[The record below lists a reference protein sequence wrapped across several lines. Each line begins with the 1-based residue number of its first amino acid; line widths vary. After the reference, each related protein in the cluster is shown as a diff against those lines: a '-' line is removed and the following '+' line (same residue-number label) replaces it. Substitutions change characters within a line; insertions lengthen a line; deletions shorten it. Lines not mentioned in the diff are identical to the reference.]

1 VASRGVATRGS
12 RHPHPVPLPEGEG
25 SGPQVFVTGTDT
37 GVGKTQA
44 SCALLSLLVD
54 AGLSPQG
61 FKPYESGCSSLSAP
75 SDALALR
82 AAARSQLPLE
92 LLCPHRFRAP
102 LAPGVAA
109 RRLGREPDWRTTLAA
124 WRQLKRGPVVVEGA
138 GGLFVPLD
146 SSHDVIDL
154 ASTLRLPVLL
164 VARAG
169 LGTLNHIAL
178 SLEAL
183 AARRI
188 PVAAVLLSRSSPS
201 RDSSERDNPRLIAER
216 HHVQVLGP
224 VPYLMDS
231 RRRHAA
237 FRKALAPLV
246 AQWLS
251 TPRYRRVRG
260 R

>member
-1 VASRGVATRGS
+1 MATRGS
-12 RHPHPVPLPEGEG
+12 RHPHPVPLPKGEG
-25 SGPQVFVTGTDT
+25 KWPRFFVTGTDT

-44 SCALLSLLVD
+44 SRALLSLLAD

-61 FKPYESGCSSLSAP
+61 FKPYESGCASLSAP
-75 SDALALR
+75 SDALSLR
-82 AAARSQLPLE
+82 EAARSDLPLDVV
-92 LLCPHRFRAP
+92 CPHRFRAP

-109 RRLGREPDWRTTLAA
+109 RRLGREPDWNTTLAA
-124 WRQLKRGPVVVEGA
+124 WERIRHGSVVVEGA

-146 SSHDVIDL
+146 SSRDVIDL
-154 ASTLRLPVLL
+154 ISTLGLPVLL

-169 LGTLNHIAL
+169 LGTLNHTAL

-183 AARRI
+183 AARNI
-188 PVAAVLLSRSSPS
+188 PVAAVLLSRSTPS
-201 RDSSERDNPRLIAER
+201 RDPSERDNPSLISER
-216 HHVQVLGP
+216 HRIQVLGP
-224 VPYLMDS
+224 VPYLEDP

-246 AQWLS
+246 PERA
-251 TPRYRRVRG
+251 RG

>member
-1 VASRGVATRGS
+1 MATRGS

-25 SGPQVFVTGTDT
+25 KWPRFFVTGTDT

-44 SCALLSLLVD
+44 SRALLSLLAD

-61 FKPYESGCSSLSAP
+61 FKPYESGCASLSAP
-75 SDALALR
+75 ADALSLR
-82 AAARSQLPLE
+82 EAARSELPLDVV
-92 LLCPHRFRAP
+92 CPHRFRAP
-102 LAPGVAA
+102 LAPGIAA
-109 RRLGREPDWRTTLAA
+109 RRLGREPDWNKTLAA
-124 WRQLKRGPVVVEGA
+124 WERVRHGSVVVEGA

-154 ASTLRLPVLL
+154 ISTLGLPVLL

-169 LGTLNHIAL
+169 LGTLNHTAL

-183 AARRI
+183 AARNI
-188 PVAAVLLSRSSPS
+188 PVAAVLLSRGTPS
-201 RDSSERDNPRLIAER
+201 RDPSERDNPALISER
-216 HHVQVLGP
+216 HHIQVLGP
-224 VPYLMDS
+224 VPYLEDP

-246 AQWLS
+246 AK
-251 TPRYRRVRG
+251 RARG